1 MLALLRS
8 LIHNKSNKM
17 FHLRYPKT
25 IIALFLIFSVLGVT
39 VALNR
44 LYFRFSFEDF
54 FPKGDPDLE
63 FYYEFKSKFEPDDN
77 FLLIAIH
84 RKQGIFDK
92 DFLGKVKDFS
102 LKARDTNFEIKDSS
116 SSPWSLNKNLLPLAG
131 KKGFKAFPVLESQS
145 LLQVEF
151 PVKTPFAFTSIPA
164 VHLDEPERYESDKRR
179 ILSDERL
186 LNTFVSADAKTT
198 VVVIKTI
205 DNIQQEVAEKLM
217 KSLRK
222 QLDSYAFDEYHILGR
237 ANFQT
242 ELVAMQ
248 IYEFALSALVSGI
261 LVLLIMWLIFRR
273 FWGVVISISSIA
285 LGLFIFVGI
294 IGIIGKPLDSMALLY
309 PIIMIIVGT
318 SDVIHVMSK
327 YVDELQK
334 GNKQLEAIKI
344 TMKEIGLSVFLTSFT
359 TAIGFLSLVFSK
371 LEPIR
376 NFGINASIGVMT
388 AYFTVIFFTTA
399 ILTLFDKNQII
410 KLRSTVDDSF
420 WYKTYSRINLI
431 TQKRK
436 GLVMSI
442 MVIVIVVCSW
452 GISMINTNTKIE
464 KILPIGAS
472 VTKVFFFFEKNFSGF
487 RPFEIAVIAQNG
499 KTVDDFEI
507 VQEMA
512 KVEAKMLEYEAVKS
526 VSSITWLYKS
536 MNRAFH
542 GDRADYYKMPEKEDF
557 YKFQALAEQAGA
569 NRNANIMI
577 SKDRKYARISSR
589 LLDIGGDNIKKMT
602 AELNDFFKNNTNNKI
617 VSFKQ
622 TGTGVI
628 VDKNL
633 VYVRDSLLQG
643 LGFALLVITLIMVL
657 LYRNLK
663 MVIVALVP
671 NIIPML
677 IAGAILGF
685 SGIPLEAGVA
695 IVFSIIFGIAVDD
708 TIHIL
713 GRFRLLKMEG
723 LDTDKAISITLV
735 ETGKAVTLTTVV
747 LFFGFVIL
755 LFSSNPPA
763 VTIGLL
769 ISSTLLSALICDVF
783 LIPVLLRIFKY

>member
-1 MLALLRS
+1 
-8 LIHNKSNKM
+8 M

-116 SSPWSLNKNLLPLAG
+116 SSPWSLNKNLLPLAD

-164 VHLDEPERYESDKRR
+164 VHLDEPERYESDKKR

-198 VVVIKTI
+198 VVVLKTI

-334 GNKQLEAIKI
+334 GNKQLDAIRI
-344 TMKEIGLSVFLTSFT
+344 TMKEIGLAVFLTSFT

-420 WYKTYSRINLI
+420 WYKTYSKINLI

-472 VTKVFFFFEKNFSGF
+472 VTKDFFFFEKNFSGF

-526 VSSITWLYKS
+526 VTSITWLYKS

-643 LGFALLVITLIMVL
+643 LGFAVLVITLIMVI

>member
-1 MLALLRS
+1 
-8 LIHNKSNKM
+8 M
-17 FHLRYPKT
+17 FHLRFPKT
-25 IIALFLIFSVLGVT
+25 VIALFLLLSVLGTIIAV
-39 VALNR
+39 NR

-63 FYYEFKSKFEPDDN
+63 FYYEFKSRFEPDDN

-84 RKQGIFDK
+84 RKEGIFEQE
-92 DFLGKVKDFS
+92 FLKKVKDFS
-102 LKARDTNFEIKDSS
+102 LKVRETSFEIKDSS
-116 SSPWSLNKNLLPLAG
+116 GSPWTIDKNLFPVKG
-131 KKGFKAFPVLESQS
+131 KKTFLAKPVLESQS

-151 PVKTPFAFTSIPA
+151 PIKTPFAFTAIPA
-164 VHLDEPERYESDKRR
+164 VHIDEPDRYAADKKR

-186 LNTFVSADAKTT
+186 LNTFISADAKTT
-198 VVVIKTI
+198 VVVLKTV
-205 DNIQQEVAEKLM
+205 DNIQQPVAEKLM

-222 QLDSYAFDEYHILGR
+222 QLDGYAFEEYHILGR

-261 LVLLIMWLIFRR
+261 LVILIMWLIFRR
-273 FWGVVISISSIA
+273 FWGVVISISSIL
-285 LGLFIFVGI
+285 LGLLIFIGI

-334 GNKQLEAIKI
+334 GNKQLDAIRI
-344 TMKEIGLSVFLTSFT
+344 TMREIGLSVFLTSFT
-359 TAIGFLSLVFSK
+359 TAIGFFSLVFSK
-371 LEPIR
+371 LDPIR

-410 KLRSTVDDSF
+410 KLRTGNDDSF
-420 WYKTYSRINLI
+420 WKKLYSAIDLI

-442 MVIVIVVCSW
+442 LLLTVIVCTI
-452 GISMINTNTKIE
+452 GIFKINTNTKIE
-464 KILPIGAS
+464 KMLPIGAN
-472 VTKVFFFFEKNFSGF
+472 VTNDFFFFEKNFSGF

-499 KTVDDFEI
+499 KTVDDYEV

-512 KVEAKMLEYEAVKS
+512 KVEAHLLKYEAVKS

-536 MNRAFH
+536 FNRAFH
-542 GDRADYYKMPEKEDF
+542 GDRSEYYKMPDKDDF
-557 YKFQALAEQAGA
+557 YKFQAMAEQAGMGK
-569 NRNANIMI
+569 NANIMI

-602 AELNDFFKNNTNNKI
+602 ADFTDFIKKNTDSKI

-628 VDKNL
+628 VDKNMI
-633 VYVRDSLLQG
+633 YIRDSLIQG
-643 LGFALLVITLIMVL
+643 LGFAVLVITIIMVL

-671 NIIPML
+671 NIIPMM

-723 LDTDKAISITLV
+723 METDKAISLTLV